1 MGADAVVHVH
11 QINPLADPRWLE
23 FLSRHPGASVFHT
36 PDWLRCLQ
44 HTYGYR
50 PIVFTSSGPREPL
63 RDGLVFCA
71 VKSWFARPRLV
82 SLPFSDHA
90 DPLVSDY
97 ESRTEILAFVSG
109 CAAEGDWSSIELRP
123 QEHMDDAVEPAEFS
137 DGQRFVLHTLDLEP
151 SLERLF
157 RALNKDC
164 TRRKILK
171 AEKQGL
177 RYDEGRSERDLEDFF
192 QLCVMTRRRKGLP
205 PPPLNW
211 FRNLVR
217 QLGEKLK
224 IRIARTRNGDLA
236 GTVVTL
242 HFKQTVVFKYGASD
256 PRFHNLGTMPFL
268 LWRAIEDAKLAGA
281 SLFDFGRSEIDNPG
295 LLRFK
300 DHFAAKRSWLVYK
313 VFPSRAWEPGA
324 ASWQMK
330 FARKIFA
337 QLPDSALILAGRLI
351 YPHIG

>member
-1 MGADAVVHVH
+1 MVSVE
-11 QINPLADPRWLE
+11 QINPLADPRWQE
-23 FLSRHPGASVFHT
+23 FLSQHPDASVFHT
-36 PDWLRCLQ
+36 PEWLRCLQ
-44 HTYGYR
+44 RTYGYE
-50 PIVFTSSGPREPL
+50 PVVFTCSRPGETL
-63 RDGLVFCA
+63 RDGMVFCA

-97 ESRTEILAFVSG
+97 QNVGEVLAAVAG
-109 CAAEGDWSSIELRP
+109 RAADGNWSSIELRP
-123 QEHMDDAVEPAEFS
+123 REHLNSAIEPAEFT
-137 DGQRFVLHTLDLEP
+137 DGQRFVLHTLDLQP
-151 SLERLF
+151 SPDQLF

-177 RYDEGRSERDLEDFF
+177 RYDEGRSERHLEDFF

-211 FRNLVR
+211 FRNLV
-217 QLGEKLK
+217 QCLGEKLK
-224 IRIARTRNGDLA
+224 IRIARTPNGELA
-236 GTVVTL
+236 GTIVTL

-256 PRFHNLGTMPFL
+256 SRFHNLGTMPFL
-268 LWRAIEDAKLAGA
+268 LWRAIEDAKSAGA
-281 SLFDFGRSEIDNPG
+281 TAFDFGRSEIENPG

-313 VFPSRAWEPGA
+313 VFPSSAWEPGA
-324 ASWQMK
+324 AGWQMK
-330 FARKIFA
+330 FAKKIFA